1 MMVIVDTSAWID
13 HIRGLST
20 PVEELLGQGCV
31 LLHPFVFGE
40 LMLNG
45 LPKSGPFSAKAFGKL
60 ASSPVA
66 NPAEVNAFIQWAELA
81 GKGVGYV
88 DTHVLLSAKLIPG
101 GCVLSQDR
109 NLLGQAHRLGLAYQ
123 P

>member
-1 MMVIVDTSAWID
+1 VVIVDTSAWID

-20 PVEELLGQGCV
+20 PVEDLLGQGKI

-45 LPKSGPFSAKAFGKL
+45 LPKSGPFSPAAFGKL
-60 ASSPVA
+60 APAGVA
-66 NPAEVNAFIQWAELA
+66 SQAEVAAFIQWESLA

-88 DTHVLLSAKLIPG
+88 DTHLLLSARISADVSL
-101 GCVLSQDR
+101 LSHDK
-109 NLLGQAHRLGLAYQ
+109 NLRTQAERLGVAYAA
-123 P
+123 